1 MEERKYYMKNIIIMR
16 IFFTIFLLL
25 FLGII
30 GYVVVSV
37 VTDMIAQFD
46 GFYIMVLVVA
56 IFCLVAVTYFFRIVF
71 LKVPMIEVNKEKLIL
86 RTKFLRKEVLIRD
99 IIAVTEKKLFT
110 NRVLEII
117 VRSNKKINVSLNQVE
132 CDLNDVVKDINDF
145 IKLYRES

>member
-1 MEERKYYMKNIIIMR
+1 MEERKYYMKNILIMR
-16 IFFTIFLLL
+16 IFFSIFLLI

-56 IFCLVAVTYFFRIVF
+56 VFSLTAVTYFFRIVF
-71 LKVPMIEVNKEKLIL
+71 LKVPMIEINKEKLII
-86 RTKFLRKEVLIRD
+86 RTTLLRKEVFIRD
-99 IIAVTEKKLFT
+99 IIAITEKKIFT

-132 CDLNDVVKDINDF
+132 CDPKEVVKDINDF
-145 IKLYRES
+145 IKSYRES